1 MNVRQY
7 MICTLLCLCFVSTNA
22 QQRHS
27 DVLDDIL
34 QYVPLATS
42 LTLRASGVQS
52 QIPLTEALIG
62 KCLTAV
68 SVAGTTY
75 ILKHSINEW
84 RPDHSDR
91 HSFPSGHSAIV
102 FAGATSLHKEYG
114 KQSIWI
120 SIGGYTLATFVAI
133 DRIIKDRH
141 HWYDVAAGA
150 AIGTLGTELSY
161 YISHLLT
168 HNKKIHANISYNQ
181 LYICLNL

>member
-1 MNVRQY
+1 MSARHLP
-7 MICTLLCLCFVSTNA
+7 ICICLCLCCVPMKG

-27 DVLDDIL
+27 DALDDVL
-34 QYVPLATS
+34 QYVPTATS
-42 LTLRASGVQS
+42 FVLRASGVQS
-52 QIPLTEALIG
+52 EIPLKEALLG
-62 KCLTAV
+62 KCLTAI

-91 HSFPSGHSAIV
+91 HSFPSGHTAIA

-114 KQSIWI
+114 KHSVWI
-120 SIGGYTLATFVAI
+120 SIGGYALATFVAT

-141 HWYDVAAGA
+141 HWYDVATGA

-161 YISHLLT
+161 YLSHRYFHKKNLQASIS
-168 HNKKIHANISYNQ
+168 SNQ
-181 LYICLNL
+181 IYICLNL